1 LTVEQAE
8 DVSSAAIALSLRCEG
23 NSQDLHSLAIR
34 LTFKICPPSPPTCW
48 GRGDGG
54 EGADARNG
62 LDERIPNPG
71 YDPMRPSG
79 ERVEPRKLTVEQAA
93 DVSSAA
99 IALPLSCHCNRDR
112 HQPLPFTW
120 RLCVFARN
128 HRARNPRPKPA
139 RHSPSPLFVL
149 SASFVVNPTRVI
161 RAPISP
167 WTDKILRPASSRQ
180 PGFQTPDQSMLRST
194 VGRIP
199 PLR

>member
-1 LTVEQAE
+1 MSRRRS
-8 DVSSAAIALSLRCEG
+8 VSCSSPNETDRRPSSQPVRRSRAGRWG
-23 NSQDLHSLAIR
+23 NTR
-34 LTFKICPPSPPTCW
+34 FW
-48 GRGDGG
+48 GRQGQYWGRDACERPGD
-54 EGADARNG
+54 
-62 LDERIPNPG
+62 RIPNPG

-79 ERVEPRKLTVEQAA
+79 ERVELRKLTVEQAA

-149 SASFVVNPTRVI
+149 SAPFVVNPTRVI

-167 WTDKILRPASSRQ
+167 WTDKILRPASSRR